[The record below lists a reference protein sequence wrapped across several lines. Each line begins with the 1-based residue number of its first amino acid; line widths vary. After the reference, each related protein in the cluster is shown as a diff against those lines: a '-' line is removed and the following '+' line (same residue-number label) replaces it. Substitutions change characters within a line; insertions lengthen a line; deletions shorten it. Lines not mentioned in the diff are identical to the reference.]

1 MPAAVSSLS
10 VSFPFGTQY
19 SSPEC
24 FSVGSGRETHH
35 RLRSRPVPDSLFHDR
50 TPPWSPALGYI
61 EKIKKIPESERGTDR
76 VKRQLC
82 PIGAG
87 TLRSNPPSGLRV
99 SAMLAH
105 SDTDA

>member
-1 MPAAVSSLS
+1 V
-10 VSFPFGTQY
+10 
-19 SSPEC
+19 PE
-24 FSVGSGRETHH
+24 
-35 RLRSRPVPDSLFHDR
+35 SLFHDR

-61 EKIKKIPESERGTDR
+61 EKNQKIPESGRGTDR
-76 VKRQLC
+76 VKRLPC

-87 TLRSNPPSGLRV
+87 TLRFNPPSGLRV